1 MRDVYKN
8 ESMRRKRSAKRSSV
22 SPSIA
27 VKTVIKTGAL
37 LKSKFTGIIRG
48 LNLLLPLLSF
58 IGQETR

>member
-1 MRDVYKN
+1 MRDVYKMTAD
-8 ESMRRKRSAKRSSV
+8 EKKERSVV

-27 VKTVIKTGAL
+27 VKTVIKTSAL

-48 LNLLLPLLSF
+48 LDLLLPLLSF